1 MKIGDQEVYD
11 GTAYYYLKYR
21 GQYSKQLIRMIA
33 DICHLN
39 GSGRLLDLGCGTG
52 KLTFPLIPYF
62 KESIG
67 IDISSDM
74 LQKAESQAELL
85 GLSLSSWVR
94 MQSEDLDPASGPYQ
108 LITSGD
114 AFHWMDREK
123 VLSLSYQLLAPG
135 GALALVGQG
144 HMLGNHSELWQQTV
158 QTVITEWFGDK
169 AGRPV
174 EVQESHEHLLARSA
188 FKKIQSGNIYTTRK
202 RDIHSI
208 IGYLY
213 STSGCHKEYLGNKA
227 PQFERELTERLKEI
241 NPDGVFIEPVR
252 EYYIIAF
259 KKG

>member
-1 MKIGDQEVYD
+1 MSDQGLYD

-21 GQYSKQLIRMIA
+21 GQYSRQLIRMLA
-33 DICHLN
+33 DVCHLN
-39 GSGRLLDLGCGTG
+39 GRGRLLDLGCGTG

-62 KESIG
+62 EESVG

-85 GLSLSSWVR
+85 GLSRARWVQMR
-94 MQSEDLDPASGPYQ
+94 SEALNPDSAPYH

-114 AFHWMDREK
+114 AFHWMDRAR
-123 VLSLSYQLLAPG
+123 VLALCYQLLAPG

-144 HMLGNHSELWQQTV
+144 HMLGTHSESWQQAV
-158 QTVITEWFGDK
+158 QDVITKWFGAK
-169 AGRPV
+169 AGRPI
-174 EVQESHEHLLARSA
+174 EMKESHEHLLARSS

-213 STSGCHKEYLGNKA
+213 STSGCHKDYLGENA
-227 PQFERELTERLKEI
+227 PLFEKELSSRLRAI
-241 NPDGVFIEPVR
+241 NADGQFIEPVR
-252 EYYIIAF
+252 EYYVIAF
-259 KKG
+259 K